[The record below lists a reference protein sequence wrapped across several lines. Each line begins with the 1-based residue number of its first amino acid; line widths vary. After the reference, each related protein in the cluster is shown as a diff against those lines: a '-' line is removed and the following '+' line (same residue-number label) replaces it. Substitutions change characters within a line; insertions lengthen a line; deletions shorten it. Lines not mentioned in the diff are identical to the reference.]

1 LNAHLPIDYL
11 SVGAYSIPEAATLL
25 RAKPSNIRRWLN
37 GYSFG
42 VGNEKRTLPPLWRI
56 QLPKYG
62 DHVEI
67 GFKDL
72 IELKFVLAFM
82 DQGIKI
88 QTIRRCLQEASK
100 ILGDDHPFS
109 TRRFKTDG
117 KSIFLSSIDTEG
129 KKSLLNLRNKQFV
142 FERIVQQTFKDLD
155 VESGTVTSWR
165 PFQGKK
171 SIVVDPKRSFGQPIV
186 KQSGIPTKVLMD
198 AMVAEKNVK
207 SVARFYEV
215 SLQEVKDAVAFEESL
230 LAA

>member
-1 LNAHLPIDYL
+1 LNAHSPIDYL
-11 SVGAYSIPEAATLL
+11 NIGAYTIPEAATLL
-25 RAKPSNIRRWLN
+25 KAKQANVRRWLS
-37 GYSFG
+37 GYTTGTESS
-42 VGNEKRTLPPLWRI
+42 RRSLPPLWRI
-56 QLPKYG
+56 QLPRYD

-82 DQGIKI
+82 KQGIKV
-88 QTIRRCLQEASK
+88 QTIRRCLEEATK

-117 KSIFLSSIDTEG
+117 RSIFLASIDGTG
-129 KKSLLNLRNKQFV
+129 KKTLLNLSNKQFV

-155 VESGTVTSWR
+155 IAGGTVASWR
-165 PFQGKK
+165 PFLGKQ

-186 KQSGIPTKVLMD
+186 KQAGIPTSVIRD
-198 AMVAEKNVK
+198 AMAVERNAK

-215 SLQEVKDAVAFEESL
+215 SIQEVRDAVSFEQSL